1 MLIDNLI
8 LAYQYF
14 HGFRL
19 RAGEVFFPVKKAARS
34 GVFPLPEELTALYLF
49 TFREARVIW
58 LTLGKIQPA
67 ENFGEFSHNHP
78 DS

>member
-1 MLIDNLI
+1 MLTENLI

-34 GVFPLPEELTALYLF
+34 GVFPLLEELTALYLF
-49 TFREARVIW
+49 TFREARVS
-58 LTLGKIQPA
+58 G
-67 ENFGEFSHNHP
+67 
-78 DS
+78 